1 MSFNWI
7 TDDGIR
13 TLAIVGICKNA
24 GKTSLLNY
32 ILRSYPAISFG
43 VFSTGIDGEEQDS
56 VFHTP
61 KPAVE
66 LPSGTLFCCDS
77 STSDARSVPVDV
89 VEALPDPQRPLW
101 VARALH
107 KLSSMITG
115 PATVRD
121 QISLGKRLLELGVDK
136 VLVDGSL
143 DRKSIA
149 LSPDVDAIALVA
161 GASFGPMEELE
172 TELGRLHKLSRLPV
186 YHAGHDE
193 HRLLTASEDILLHDG
208 NTWRSSGFQSL
219 TGHMKEFLESARKF
233 SPISKIYLPG
243 ALTAS
248 GLETLQ
254 SVLSSDQA
262 ALIVRHP
269 DCLKLEAGLLDEM
282 ILSNDLQTLIPFRI
296 KGFAVN
302 PEAVGIGSEDATNFR
317 LRLRNC
323 FPELKLVDIMETTY
337 A

>member
-7 TDDGIR
+7 TDDGNK

-32 ILRSYPAISFG
+32 ILRSYPSICFG

-56 VFHTP
+56 VFQTP

-77 STSDARSVPVDV
+77 NTLDALGGSVEVL
-89 VEALPDPQRPLW
+89 EALPDPQRPLW

-115 PATVRD
+115 PATLRD
-121 QISLGKRLLELGVDK
+121 QISLGQLLLEFGADK

-172 TELGRLHKLSRLPV
+172 TELGRLLKLSKLPV
-186 YHAGHDE
+186 YPAGHDE

-208 NTWRSSGFQSL
+208 NSWHSSGLQTL
-219 TGHMKEFLESARKF
+219 AGKQKEFLNSVRKLG
-233 SPISKIYLPG
+233 PISKTYLPG
-243 ALTAS
+243 ALTAN

-282 ILSNDLQTLIPFRI
+282 MLCTDLHTLIPFRI

-302 PEAVGIGSEDATNFR
+302 PEAVGIASEDATNFR

-323 FPELKLVDIMETTY
+323 FPELELVDIMETTY